1 MQVFSLIQTLI
12 DHTLPICFAG
22 KQEYQRFEVWIAI
35 WSKII
40 LKEMRN
46 HSSVCV
52 CVGGGGGGGRG
63 GGGQKGGEGGGG
75 GGEEVTQ
82 KGGGGGAGEGC
93 R

>member
-35 WSKII
+35 WIKII

-52 CVGGGGGGGRG
+52 CVCVCVGGGGGGGGGKG
-63 GGGQKGGEGGGG
+63 GGGR
-75 GGEEVTQ
+75 EEVTQ
-82 KGGGGGAGEGC
+82 NWGGGRGANK
-93 R
+93 